1 MESFSGDNEEG
12 TEDVTK
18 RKSSKIKSL
27 KSRFFRRAKKKGAEA
42 DAKLSQ
48 SASDITA
55 GQGLGSDENLASQ
68 GTMGSRAISH
78 ESIFLDDQVLSDP
91 DPVRVSSQENVH
103 SKIKSLQMKLQLQ
116 KMHFGPPPM
125 VLPIRSPEEMAQQS
139 EDFTFHGSNESSG
152 EGTLTKSTS
161 QPTSPPVSPISKL
174 AQTISPSQMPSH
186 HFSVSGPNYSS
197 PATAETP
204 VDFSTPAE
212 FTASLDTSALR
223 HRMSIK
229 PRNQR
234 ASSKRK
240 PSSGIESGSPLRD
253 LRVRDRFERVQEQE
267 KAVVAQEGQTEE
279 TDKGQANLS
288 QLSPLTFEE
297 LSPVSSEVASKLPS
311 QDNALPETKAF
322 PILRV
327 KPPGQL
333 DASPTKRP
341 HSSYNDSEI
350 KEKKESDLESQVTS
364 QNKRNT
370 FFASMTEVSSEQL
383 SPFSSWLTS
392 RSPLAQQQQAK
403 NNEDISTRIKT
414 QSSGSDSFNL
424 YRNWDEE
431 RPRSG
436 SFTGLLEKSK
446 PRTKSFGVA
455 EEKIAK
461 EREELKNLTGFLEKP
476 EAKSRSFEGIEDK
489 ITREEEKVRSL
500 TGVFEKP
507 EAKKSLASEKI
518 TREKEEVKRFTGS
531 LEKPEAKTREFGGT
545 EEKITREREDLKS
558 VTGFFEKPEVRTKS
572 FEGTE
577 EKITKEKE
585 EVKSFTGL
593 REKSEA
599 KSRPFGGTEEKNTS
613 KIKELKNVTGFLEKH
628 EAKIR
633 SFGGAEEKNTREREE
648 LKYFSEVLGKPEAK
662 TRLFG
667 GTEEKITNEK
677 EEAKHFT
684 EFLEKP
690 DVKTRSFGGT
700 EEKITKEKEEVEGF
714 TGFWEKP
721 EVKTR
726 PFGGT
731 EEKKTR
737 QREELKNFTGVLE
750 KPEAKTRSFG
760 GTEEKITRE
769 REEVKSLQPKGSP
782 FAADRSTGSSLPWER
797 NLNYKKIEPVT
808 TAKNSPL
815 DTYVIE
821 AARVDGTPEIVDEA
835 VEAKELPEDET
846 RTPFGVKLRST
857 SRSFKFRSETA
868 SQRHSAT
875 LLSDDQDV
883 DTKKRQ
889 KMVDCS
895 SQISEKILANTSSS
909 RRSPDP
915 APFGVTLP
923 VRRNTSLE
931 ESSQTTP
938 VEVQTTSMH
947 LAESETAPQVTQP
960 SSQASSSDVSWMSLA
975 MEKTRSLQHLL
986 TSRFQ
991 RDFTGTQT
999 GARPK
1004 SQEETITGPQVQNQT
1019 VKIQQSTPQLSSD
1032 KMKEESVQSSG
1043 EEQAVKPSAP
1053 ASQKKM
1059 TLITQFESCSSR
1071 DSPISRQMSQG
1082 QTQPNRAQSD
1092 PQAIPRTTHSP
1103 SPSSPLIGN
1112 TSPFTFTRRNAPQ
1125 SLAQPNQS
1133 SPQQQTC
1140 WTSQGLQPATQ
1151 FKHVP
1156 SALDS
1161 EPAVTSAAA
1170 PTLDFALERREKESS
1185 VPKESPSLV
1194 SKRVLWTG
1202 SAADRVA
1209 FMEKRAEWTT
1219 PPLLKEVEQKK
1230 SQAQMQTSSDTDTL
1244 AYLFP
1249 LSKDTMEIRQVAK
1262 SAESSPSRVI
1272 EKPPEDKWTQKNVEL
1287 PSSPSS
1293 LLTRSSALHSD
1304 SSQPSWMELAKRKSM
1319 AWSDKSTG

>member
-27 KSRFFRRAKKKGAEA
+27 KSRFFRRTKKTGAEA

-55 GQGLGSDENLASQ
+55 GKGLGSDEDLASQ
-68 GTMGSRAISH
+68 GTMGSRAFSH

-125 VLPIRSPEEMAQQS
+125 VPPIRSPEEMTQQS
-139 EDFTFHGSNESSG
+139 EDFTFHGSNENSG
-152 EGTLTKSTS
+152 EGTFTKSTS
-161 QPTSPPVSPISKL
+161 QPISPPVSPISKW
-174 AQTISPSQMPSH
+174 AQTRSPSQMPSH

-197 PATAETP
+197 PATAEAP
-204 VDFSTPAE
+204 VDFSTPAK
-212 FTASLDTSALR
+212 FNASLDTSALR

-240 PSSGIESGSPLRD
+240 PSPGIESGSPLRD
-253 LRVRDRFERVQEQE
+253 LKVRARFERVQEQE
-267 KAVVAQEGQTEE
+267 QEVLAQEGETVE

-288 QLSPLTFEE
+288 QLSPLTFGE

-311 QDNALPETKAF
+311 QDNALPEAKAF

-333 DASPTKRP
+333 DASPTQRP
-341 HSSYNDSEI
+341 HSSYIDSEI
-350 KEKKESDLESQVTS
+350 KEKKELDLERQVTS
-364 QNKRNT
+364 QNKRNA

-383 SPFSSWLTS
+383 SPLSSWLTS
-392 RSPLAQQQQAK
+392 RSPLTQQQQPK
-403 NNEDISTRIKT
+403 KDEDISTRIKR
-414 QSSGSDSFNL
+414 QSSGSDSFRL
-424 YRNWDEE
+424 SGNWDEE

-436 SFTGLLEKSK
+436 SFTGLQEKSK

-461 EREELKNLTGFLEKP
+461 EREELKSLTGSLEKP
-476 EAKSRSFEGIEDK
+476 EARSRSFERIE
-489 ITREEEKVRSL
+489 
-500 TGVFEKP
+500 
-507 EAKKSLASEKI
+507 EKI
-518 TREKEEVKRFTGS
+518 TREKEELKCFTGFP
-531 LEKPEAKTREFGGT
+531 EKPEAKTREFGGT
-545 EEKITREREDLKS
+545 EAKITREREDLKS
-558 VTGFFEKPEVRTKS
+558 ATGFSEKPEARTRS

-577 EKITKEKE
+577 EKITKQKE
-585 EVKSFTGL
+585 E
-593 REKSEA
+593 A
-599 KSRPFGGTEEKNTS
+599 KNF
-613 KIKELKNVTGFLEKH
+613 TGFLE
-628 EAKIR
+628 
-633 SFGGAEEKNTREREE
+633 N
-648 LKYFSEVLGKPEAK
+648 PEA
-662 TRLFG
+662 
-667 GTEEKITNEK
+667 
-677 EEAKHFT
+677 
-684 EFLEKP
+684 
-690 DVKTRSFGGT
+690 KTRSFGGT
-700 EEKITKEKEEVEGF
+700 EEKITREKEEVKSF
-714 TGFWEKP
+714 TGFLEKP

-726 PFGGT
+726 PSGVT
-731 EEKKTR
+731 EEKKTK

-750 KPEAKTRSFG
+750 KPEAKTRPFGGTEEKITREKEEVKSFTGWREKSETKSRQFGGTEEKNTSEIKELKNVAGFLEKHEAKTRSFG
-760 GTEEKITRE
+760 GTEEKTTKEKEEAKHFTEFLEKPEVKTRPFGATEEKTTRE

-782 FAADRSTGSSLPWER
+782 FAADRAKGSSLPWER
-797 NLNYKKIEPVT
+797 HLSYKKVEPVT
-808 TAKNSPL
+808 TARNLPL
-815 DTYVIE
+815 DTYVAEVVRVVSTPEVGDE
-821 AARVDGTPEIVDEA
+821 AA
-835 VEAKELPEDET
+835 EAKELPEDET

-868 SQRHSAT
+868 SQRQSAT

-889 KMVDCS
+889 KMVDGS

-909 RRSPDP
+909 PRSPDL

-923 VRRNTSLE
+923 DRRNASLE

-938 VEVQTTSMH
+938 VEVQTSSIH
-947 LAESETAPQVTQP
+947 LGESETATQETQP
-960 SSQASSSDVSWMSLA
+960 SPQASSSDVSWVSLA

-986 TSRFQ
+986 TRRFQ

-1019 VKIQQSTPQLSSD
+1019 VKTQQSTPQLSSD
-1032 KMKEESVQSSG
+1032 KIKEESVQSSG
-1043 EEQAVKPSAP
+1043 QEQAVKPSTP

-1059 TLITQFESCSSR
+1059 TMITQFESCSSR
-1071 DSPISRQMSQG
+1071 DSPIPRQTSHC

-1092 PQAIPRTTHSP
+1092 AQAIPRTNHSP

-1112 TSPFTFTRRNAPQ
+1112 TSPFTFTRRNAPPL
-1125 SLAQPNQS
+1125 LAQPYQS

-1151 FKHVP
+1151 LKHVP
-1156 SALDS
+1156 SALES

-1185 VPKESPSLV
+1185 VPRESPSLV

-1202 SAADRVA
+1202 SAADRFA

-1249 LSKDTMEIRQVAK
+1249 LSKDTVEIRQVAK
-1262 SAESSPSRVI
+1262 SAESSPSRVL
-1272 EKPPEDKWTQKNVEL
+1272 EKPREDKWTRKNVEL

-1293 LLTRSSALHSD
+1293 LRTHSSALHSD
-1304 SSQPSWMELAKRKSM
+1304 SSQPSWMEVAKRKSM
-1319 AWSDKSTG
+1319 AWSDKSMD

>member
-1 MESFSGDNEEG
+1 MESFSGDNEEQS

-27 KSRFFRRAKKKGAEA
+27 KSRFFRRAKKKGVEA
-42 DAKLSQ
+42 DANLSQ

-55 GQGLGSDENLASQ
+55 GKGLGSDEDLASQ
-68 GTMGSRAISH
+68 GTMGSRAFSH

-125 VLPIRSPEEMAQQS
+125 VLPIKSPEETAQLS
-139 EDFTFHGSNESSG
+139 EDFTFQGSNENSG
-152 EGTLTKSTS
+152 EGTLTESTS

-174 AQTISPSQMPSH
+174 AQTRSPSQMPSH

-197 PATAETP
+197 PAAAEDP

-240 PSSGIESGSPLRD
+240 PPSGIESGSPLRD
-253 LRVRDRFERVQEQE
+253 LRVRDRFEHVREQE
-267 KAVVAQEGQTEE
+267 KEAVAQEGETME

-297 LSPVSSEVASKLPS
+297 LSPVSSEVASKLTN
-311 QDNALPETKAF
+311 QAF

-327 KPPGQL
+327 KPSGQL
-333 DASPTKRP
+333 DAWPTKRP
-341 HSSYNDSEI
+341 HSSYLASEI
-350 KEKKESDLESQVTS
+350 KEKKESDLESQLTS

-392 RSPLAQQQQAK
+392 RSPLGQQQQPK
-403 NNEDISTRIKT
+403 NDEDISTRIKR
-414 QSSGSDSFNL
+414 QSSGSDSFHLSGN
-424 YRNWDEE
+424 RDEE

-461 EREELKNLTGFLEKP
+461 EREEQKGL
-476 EAKSRSFEGIEDK
+476 
-489 ITREEEKVRSL
+489 
-500 TGVFEKP
+500 
-507 EAKKSLASEKI
+507 
-518 TREKEEVKRFTGS
+518 TGS
-531 LEKPEAKTREFGGT
+531 LEKPEARSRSFEGIEEKTRE
-545 EEKITREREDLKS
+545 
-558 VTGFFEKPEVRTKS
+558 
-572 FEGTE
+572 
-577 EKITKEKE
+577 
-585 EVKSFTGL
+585 
-593 REKSEA
+593 
-599 KSRPFGGTEEKNTS
+599 
-613 KIKELKNVTGFLEKH
+613 
-628 EAKIR
+628 
-633 SFGGAEEKNTREREE
+633 
-648 LKYFSEVLGKPEAK
+648 
-662 TRLFG
+662 
-667 GTEEKITNEK
+667 
-677 EEAKHFT
+677 
-684 EFLEKP
+684 
-690 DVKTRSFGGT
+690 
-700 EEKITKEKEEVEGF
+700 
-714 TGFWEKP
+714 
-721 EVKTR
+721 
-726 PFGGT
+726 FGGT

-750 KPEAKTRSFG
+750 KPEAKTRPFG

-782 FAADRSTGSSLPWER
+782 FAADRSKGSSLPWER
-797 NLNYKKIEPVT
+797 NLNYKKTEPVT
-808 TAKNSPL
+808 ADKNSPL
-815 DTYVIE
+815 NTYVVE
-821 AARVDGTPEIVDEA
+821 AARVDGTSETVDEA

-868 SQRHSAT
+868 SQPHSAT

-883 DTKKRQ
+883 NTKKRQ

-895 SQISEKILANTSSS
+895 SEISEKTLANTSSS
-909 RRSPDP
+909 SRPPDP
-915 APFGVTLP
+915 AP
-923 VRRNTSLE
+923 VRRNASLE
-931 ESSQTTP
+931 ENSQTTP
-938 VEVQTTSMH
+938 AEVQTTSIH
-947 LAESETAPQVTQP
+947 LRESETGPQVTQP
-960 SSQASSSDVSWMSLA
+960 SPQASSSDVSWMSLA

-1019 VKIQQSTPQLSSD
+1019 VKLQQSTPQQSSD
-1032 KMKEESVQSSG
+1032 KMKEESVQSSDQ
-1043 EEQAVKPSAP
+1043 EQAVKPSAP

-1059 TLITQFESCSSR
+1059 TLITQFESCNSR
-1071 DSPISRQMSQG
+1071 DSPISRQMTQG
-1082 QTQPNRAQSD
+1082 QTQPNKAQSD
-1092 PQAIPRTTHSP
+1092 AQAITKTTHSP

-1112 TSPFTFTRRNAPQ
+1112 TSPFTFTRKNAPQ
-1125 SLAQPNQS
+1125 LLAQPYQS

-1140 WTSQGLQPATQ
+1140 GTSQGLQPATQ
-1151 FKHVP
+1151 LKHVP

-1185 VPKESPSLV
+1185 VLKESPSLV

-1202 SAADRVA
+1202 SAADRAA

-1262 SAESSPSRVI
+1262 SAESSPCRVI

-1287 PSSPSS
+1287 PSSLSS
-1293 LLTRSSALHSD
+1293 LRTRSSALHSD

>member
-18 RKSSKIKSL
+18 RKSSKIKFL
-27 KSRFFRRAKKKGAEA
+27 KSRFFRRAKKTGAEA

-48 SASDITA
+48 SASDITV
-55 GQGLGSDENLASQ
+55 GKGLGSDEDLASQ
-68 GTMGSRAISH
+68 GAMGSRAFSH

-125 VLPIRSPEEMAQQS
+125 VLPVRSPEETAQQS
-139 EDFTFHGSNESSG
+139 EDFTFHGSNENSG

-161 QPTSPPVSPISKL
+161 QPTSPPVL
-174 AQTISPSQMPSH
+174 AQTRSPPRMPSH
-186 HFSVSGPNYSS
+186 HFSFSGPNYSS
-197 PATAETP
+197 PATAEAP
-204 VDFSTPAE
+204 VDFNTPAE

-253 LRVRDRFERVQEQE
+253 LKVRDRFELVQEQE
-267 KAVVAQEGQTEE
+267 KEVVAQEGERVE

-311 QDNALPETKAF
+311 QDNALPEVKAF

-333 DASPTKRP
+333 DASATKRP
-341 HSSYNDSEI
+341 HSSYIDSEI
-350 KEKKESDLESQVTS
+350 KEKKESYLESQLTS
-364 QNKRNT
+364 QNKRKT
-370 FFASMTEVSSEQL
+370 YFSSMTEVSSEQL

-392 RSPLAQQQQAK
+392 RSPLAQQQQPK
-403 NNEDISTRIKT
+403 NDEDISTRT
-414 QSSGSDSFNL
+414 ERQSSGSDSFHL
-424 YRNWDEE
+424 SRNWDEE
-431 RPRSG
+431 KAQSG
-436 SFTGLLEKSK
+436 SLMGLLENSK

-461 EREELKNLTGFLEKP
+461 EREELKSLTGFLEKP
-476 EAKSRSFEGIEDK
+476 EARSRSFEGLE
-489 ITREEEKVRSL
+489 
-500 TGVFEKP
+500 
-507 EAKKSLASEKI
+507 EKI
-518 TREKEEVKRFTGS
+518 TREKEEVKRLTGF
-531 LEKPEAKTREFGGT
+531 LEKSEAKTREFGGT

-558 VTGFFEKPEVRTKS
+558 ATGFFEKPEARTGS
-572 FEGTE
+572 FERTE
-577 EKITKEKE
+577 EKITKEKQE
-585 EVKSFTGL
+585 AKNFTGL
-593 REKSEA
+593 LENPEA
-599 KSRPFGGTEEKNTS
+599 KT
-613 KIKELKNVTGFLEKH
+613 
-628 EAKIR
+628 R
-633 SFGGAEEKNTREREE
+633 SFGGTEEKNTREREE
-648 LKYFSEVLGKPEAK
+648 LKHFTGVLGKPEAK
-662 TRLFG
+662 TRPFG
-667 GTEEKITNEK
+667 GTEEKIINEM

-690 DVKTRSFGGT
+690 EVKTRSFGGI
-700 EEKITKEKEEVEGF
+700 EEKITKEKEEGESFLEKPEVKTRPFEEKKTRQREELKHFSGVL
-714 TGFWEKP
+714 EKP

-731 EEKKTR
+731 EEK
-737 QREELKNFTGVLE
+737 
-750 KPEAKTRSFG
+750 
-760 GTEEKITRE
+760 ITRE
-769 REEVKSLQPKGSP
+769 REEVRGSQPKGSS
-782 FAADRSTGSSLPWER
+782 FAADRSKGSSLPWER

-808 TAKNSPL
+808 TVKNSPL
-815 DTYVIE
+815 DTYVVE
-821 AARVDGTPEIVDEA
+821 AARVDGTGETVDEA
-835 VEAKELPEDET
+835 VVAKGLPEDET

-883 DTKKRQ
+883 DTKKSQ
-889 KMVDCS
+889 KLVDCS

-909 RRSPDP
+909 PRSPDP

-923 VRRNTSLE
+923 VRRNASLE

-938 VEVQTTSMH
+938 VEVQTTSIH
-947 LAESETAPQVTQP
+947 LGEPDTPPQVIQP
-960 SSQASSSDVSWMSLA
+960 SPQASSSDLSWMVLA

-991 RDFTGTQT
+991 RDFTSTQT
-999 GARPK
+999 GVRPK
-1004 SQEETITGPQVQNQT
+1004 SQEEPIAGPQVQNQT
-1019 VKIQQSTPQLSSD
+1019 GKIQQSTPQLSSD

-1043 EEQAVKPSAP
+1043 QEQAAKPSTP
-1053 ASQKKM
+1053 ASQKKL
-1059 TLITQFESCSSR
+1059 TTQFESCSSR
-1071 DSPISRQMSQG
+1071 ASPISRQMSQ
-1082 QTQPNRAQSD
+1082 PNRAQSD
-1092 PQAIPRTTHSP
+1092 NQAIPRTTHSP

-1112 TSPFTFTRRNAPQ
+1112 TSPFTFTRRNVPQ
-1125 SLAQPNQS
+1125 LLAQSYQS

-1151 FKHVP
+1151 LKHAP
-1156 SALDS
+1156 STLEP
-1161 EPAVTSAAA
+1161 EPAVTSAAS

-1185 VPKESPSLV
+1185 VPKESSSLV

-1209 FMEKRAEWTT
+1209 FMEKRAEWTM
-1219 PPLLKEVEQKK
+1219 PPLLKEKK
-1230 SQAQMQTSSDTDTL
+1230 SQAQIQTSSDTDTL

-1249 LSKDTMEIRQVAK
+1249 LSKDTVEIRQVAK

-1272 EKPPEDKWTQKNVEL
+1272 EKPPEDKWTRKNVEL

-1293 LLTRSSALHSD
+1293 LRTRSSALHSD

-1319 AWSDKSTG
+1319 AWSDKSMD